1 MNLISLTQLG
11 TAERIGLVAVIALTA
26 HLGVYGIRYLGH
38 QLMAADTLL
47 RWNKL
52 RTLAGL
58 FMSITVFG
66 LYFAALGFVLQEFG
80 VSLTAYLASA
90 SILGLAIGFQP
101 NEFEHERRGHI
112 RYVLAQ
118 TEIATVAALA
128 PLVPTFKR
136 PAARVSACGV

>member
-26 HLGVYGIRYLGH
+26 HLAVYGIRYLGH

-118 TEIATVAALA
+118 SEIATVAALA